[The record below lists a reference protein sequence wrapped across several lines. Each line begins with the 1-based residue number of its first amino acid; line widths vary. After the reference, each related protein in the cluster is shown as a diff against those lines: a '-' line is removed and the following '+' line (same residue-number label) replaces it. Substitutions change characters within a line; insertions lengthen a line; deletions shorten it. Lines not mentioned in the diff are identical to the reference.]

1 MEQDLTFFAD
11 KGLTSTSANH
21 VANLAKEYVQAQE
34 QELDNVEFFN
44 SYLTIIGSQAEQ
56 RVQRGL
62 QSGQMEGLRI
72 RLRNIA
78 QANSLIAWLR
88 EAIKMRQKM
97 LQNLMGM
104 ELADFC
110 KLKGIDMPER
120 PEQEAA
126 ITREEYMATM
136 SVKDRARMLS
146 LEAKAAAFGRHIHPD
161 GHLSEARKQYM
172 KIMCQEAEIDGSG
185 RDTLLYRHEPSVELE
200 EVEACFF
207 ALQGEYRKAQAELN
221 GYNHQ
226 IDEAVREDEEKKK
239 GEYNVRNADY
249 LVETAKLEKD
259 FALYRED
266 ENRRILRLKI
276 TIPND
281 LRDIY
286 NVVANLGKEQEA
298 Q

>member
-97 LQNLMGM
+97 LQDLMGM
-104 ELADFC
+104 ELADYC

-146 LEAKAAAFGRHIHPD
+146 LEAKSAAFGRHIHPD
-161 GHLSEARKQYM
+161 GHLSDARKRYM

-221 GYNHQ
+221 GYSHQ

-259 FALYRED
+259 FALYRD
-266 ENRRILRLKI
+266 NENRRILRLKI

>member
-62 QSGQMEGLRI
+62 QSGQMEGLRT

-97 LQNLMGM
+97 LQDLMGM
-104 ELADFC
+104 ELADYC

-146 LEAKAAAFGRHIHPD
+146 LEAKSAAFGRHIHPD
-161 GHLSEARKQYM
+161 GHLSDARKRYM

-221 GYNHQ
+221 GYSHQ

-259 FALYRED
+259 FALYRD
-266 ENRRILRLKI
+266 NENRRILRLKI